1 MEEKVRKT
9 IGRSLRRTIIVEAKL
24 SPFYLTG
31 KQYCPDYWEAYWSW
45 M

>member
-9 IGRSLRRTIIVEAKL
+9 IVRSLRKTKILVEAKL

-31 KQYCPDYWEAYWSW
+31 KQYCPDSWEA
-45 M
+45 